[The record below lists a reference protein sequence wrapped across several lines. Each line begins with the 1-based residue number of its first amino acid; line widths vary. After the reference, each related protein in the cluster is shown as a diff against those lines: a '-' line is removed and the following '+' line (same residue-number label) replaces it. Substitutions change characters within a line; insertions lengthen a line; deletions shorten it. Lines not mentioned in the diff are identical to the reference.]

1 MAVMNQLRL
10 GRLLQNEGL
19 VQRGTRLLASQG
31 RNLEKQPTAYTY
43 LLTALDY
50 LLNVSES
57 PTYCLAGGNCDL
69 E

>member
-10 GRLLQNEGL
+10 GRLTQDDQLIQG
-19 VQRGTRLLASQG
+19 GTRLLALQG
-31 RNLEKQPTAYTY
+31 KNLEKQPTAYTY

-50 LLNVSES
+50 LIAVGEGL
-57 PTYCLAGGNCDL
+57 TYCPAGGNCDL